1 MSESMSH
8 EMTGEQLKGLG
19 AFWAMMVVGGVMI
32 AVAAGQWGLFG
43 DVPVSEIGW
52 VAIGSANAIGLVA
65 IGGWNAIG
73 LIAIGGANSIGVVT
87 IGGLNSMGL
96 VSFGG
101 VNSVGLMAWGG
112 LNAWGY
118 ILGVRTLVF
127 APAVTSGEHGGE
139 APGVGCVADA
149 PWARKHLRRGQ
160 DVSGS
165 RCVKIVALEMPGWSA
180 SVKAGGA

>member
-101 VNSVGLMAWGG
+101 VNSLGLMSWGG

-118 ILGVRTLVF
+118 ILGVRTLVVC
-127 APAVTSGEHGGE
+127 ACGDEREHGGE

-149 PWARKHLRRGQ
+149 Q
-160 DVSGS
+160 DMSRGS
-165 RCVKIVALEMPGWSA
+165 RCVKIVASEMPGWSA
-180 SVKAGGA
+180 SVMAGGA

>member
-1 MSESMSH
+1 MGERAANVGEGVIISESMSH

-19 AFWAMMVVGGVMI
+19 AFWVMMVVGGVLI
-32 AVAAGQWGLFG
+32 AVGAAQWGLFG

-101 VNSVGLMAWGG
+101 VNSLGLMSWGG

-127 APAVTSGEHGGE
+127 APAVTSGGMAGRHP
-139 APGVGCVADA
+139 ASDA
-149 PWARKHLRRGQ
+149 
-160 DVSGS
+160 
-165 RCVKIVALEMPGWSA
+165 
-180 SVKAGGA
+180 

>member
-1 MSESMSH
+1 MAESMSH
-8 EMTGEQLKGLG
+8 KMTEEQLKGLG

-101 VNSVGLMAWGG
+101 VNSLGLMSWGG

-118 ILGVRTLVF
+118 ILGVRTLSF
-127 APAVTSGEHGGE
+127 APAVTSGGMAG
-139 APGVGCVADA
+139 
-149 PWARKHLRRGQ
+149 RRPA
-160 DVSGS
+160 SG
-165 RCVKIVALEMPGWSA
+165 A
-180 SVKAGGA
+180 

>member
-1 MSESMSH
+1 MAVSMSH
-8 EMTGEQLKGLG
+8 EMTAVQLRGLG
-19 AFWAMMVVGGVMI
+19 AFWVMVVVGGVLI
-32 AVAAGQWGLFG
+32 AVGAAQWGLFG

-87 IGGLNSMGL
+87 IGGMNSMGV

-101 VNSVGLMAWGG
+101 VNSLGVMSWGG

-118 ILGVRTLVF
+118 ILGVRTLSY
-127 APAVTSGEHGGE
+127 APVVTNGG
-139 APGVGCVADA
+139 
-149 PWARKHLRRGQ
+149 
-160 DVSGS
+160 
-165 RCVKIVALEMPGWSA
+165 M
-180 SVKAGGA
+180 AGTRPA